1 VGGLGDEGPDRIR
14 YRVSEEGEHGV
25 GVPPMPCRERTLSS
39 GLITDGCP
47 ARPVSVPLMRGRI
60 VRFGASGYM
69 GEFGAE
75 VHADIFGP
83 TWNA

>member
-1 VGGLGDEGPDRIR
+1 MPGCI
-14 YRVSEEGEHGV
+14 
-25 GVPPMPCRERTLSS
+25 VP
-39 GLITDGCP
+39 
-47 ARPVSVPLMRGRI
+47 
-60 VRFGASGYM
+60 FGAAGYM

>member
-1 VGGLGDEGPDRIR
+1 
-14 YRVSEEGEHGV
+14 
-25 GVPPMPCRERTLSS
+25 
-39 GLITDGCP
+39 
-47 ARPVSVPLMRGRI
+47 MRGRI